1 MELPKHLAS
10 RYTQMTPDEMAGS
23 HDAKDLVDA
32 TMIKRGGRP
41 GVISA
46 TDRKLNKEVLRPGVI
61 DWDSDKGVWFNMS
74 KAGMEPVPSA
84 MNLAIDKVLH
94 SRYVQQD
101 VKQGRDVQE
110 FQPTKASEQLA
121 KDEATAVKS
130 MEAQQSRGKA
140 KGKAGSKM
148 EAAKNAAK
156 VEAKAKALAQK
167 AKATKE
173 AALAGLGYLGSEAE
187 MQALADELAAAN
199 AAAFAPTC
207 NQGSAQNLPAHIC
220 DPSLM
225 TRFVAAQE
233 ALAAAGGSQ
242 GGMSN
247 TKKLIIAA
255 VLIGLGVAAYF
266 HLKG

>member
-10 RYTQMTPDEMAGS
+10 RYSQMTPDEMAGS

-46 TDRKLNKEVLRPGVI
+46 TDRQLNKEVLRPGVI

-84 MNLAIDKVLH
+84 MSLAIDKVLH

-110 FQPTKASEQLA
+110 FQPTKASAQLA
-121 KDEATAVKS
+121 KDEAIAV
-130 MEAQQSRGKA
+130 EAMKAQA
-140 KGKAGSKM
+140 KGKADSKM
-148 EAAKNAAK
+148 EAVKSAAK
-156 VEAKAKALAQK
+156 VEAKAKALAEK

-173 AALAGLGYLGSEAE
+173 AALAGLGQLGYLGNEAE
-187 MQALADELAAAN
+187 MQALADELAAAQ

-207 NQGSAQNLPAHIC
+207 MQGPVPLPAHVC
-220 DPSLM
+220 DESLM

-233 ALAAAGGSQ
+233 ALAAAGAAQ
-242 GGMSN
+242 GGMSK
-247 TKKLIIAA
+247 TKKLVIAA
-255 VLIGLGVAAYF
+255 VVIGLGVAAYF
-266 HLKG
+266 HFKG